1 MKHINIQS
9 IKPNSSKI
17 ELDLNMNIKPLKI
30 ETTDSGLEDISDIT
44 EEILQESEVEVME
57 SQLKNSTDERSLD
70 DFEDNELKLKRELEK
85 YGL

>member
-9 IKPNSSKI
+9 TKPNSSKI

-44 EEILQESEVEVME
+44 EEILQESEVEIVE
-57 SQLKNSTDERSLD
+57 SQLKNSTDERELD

>member
-9 IKPNSSKI
+9 TKPNSSKI
-17 ELDLNMNIKPLKI
+17 ELDLNMSIKPLKI

-44 EEILQESEVEVME
+44 EEILQESEVEIVE
-57 SQLKNSTDERSLD
+57 SQLKNSTNERELD

>member
-9 IKPNSSKI
+9 TKPSSSKI

-44 EEILQESEVEVME
+44 EEILQESEVKIVE
-57 SQLKNSTDERSLD
+57 SQLKNSTNERELD

>member
-9 IKPNSSKI
+9 TKPSSSKI

-44 EEILQESEVEVME
+44 EEILQENEVEIME

-70 DFEDNELKLKRELEK
+70 DFENNELKLKRELEK

>member
-9 IKPNSSKI
+9 TKPSSSKI

-44 EEILQESEVEVME
+44 EEILQESEVEIVE
-57 SQLKNSTDERSLD
+57 SQLKNSTNERELD

>member
-9 IKPNSSKI
+9 TKPNSSKI

-44 EEILQESEVEVME
+44 EEILQESEVEIVE
-57 SQLKNSTDERSLD
+57 SQLKNSTNERELN

>member
-9 IKPNSSKI
+9 TKPNSSKI

-44 EEILQESEVEVME
+44 EEILQESEVEIVE
-57 SQLKNSTDERSLD
+57 SQLKNSTDERELV